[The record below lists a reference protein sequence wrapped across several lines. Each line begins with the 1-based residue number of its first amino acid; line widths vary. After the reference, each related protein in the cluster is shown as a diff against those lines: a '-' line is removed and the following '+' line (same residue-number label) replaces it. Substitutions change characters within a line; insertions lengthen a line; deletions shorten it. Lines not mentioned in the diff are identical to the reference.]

1 LSKEGI
7 RCEIPSKITEDPS
20 YQDLLSIY
28 HDCTESD
35 PEKKADSN
43 HDLSEMFYISFSLK
57 LSKKFTLETRNF
69 ELEPK
74 PLVIVIPK

>member
-1 LSKEGI
+1 MILYEIISFKKPQNELSKEGI

-35 PEKKADSN
+35 PEKRPTATMIYQRCS
-43 HDLSEMFYISFSLK
+43 ISHS
-57 LSKKFTLETRNF
+57 
-69 ELEPK
+69 
-74 PLVIVIPK
+74 V